1 MMKKLLPILF
11 LTICSIS
18 SFGCATGGSP
28 RTDPAPSDGTDETR
42 SRKILE
48 SSGFTNIEFHGHA
61 FFSCSD
67 DDSVTTGG
75 SPRTDPA
82 PSDGNTSFTALGPK
96 GNIVSGAVCCGYL
109 KDCTIRFE

>member
-18 SFGCATGGSP
+18 SFGC
-28 RTDPAPSDGTDETR
+28 TDETR

-48 SSGFTNIEFHGHA
+48 SSGFTNIELHGHA

>member
-11 LTICSIS
+11 LAICSIS
-18 SFGCATGGSP
+18 SFGC
-28 RTDPAPSDGTDETR
+28 TDETR

-67 DDSVTTGG
+67 DDRV
-75 SPRTDPA
+75 
-82 PSDGNTSFTALGPK
+82 NTSFTALGPK